1 MALSGDALQRA
12 RRHTGGQRFQETA
25 MQTITP
31 TRVPGLRAA
40 LDRSAA
46 AFRDVLRR
54 IHRIPAWQGVCLVML
69 CASGAMVW
77 VAPGALLAA

>member
-1 MALSGDALQRA
+1 
-12 RRHTGGQRFQETA
+12 

-31 TRVPGLRAA
+31 TRLPGPRAA
-40 LDRSAA
+40 VARSAA
-46 AFRDVLRR
+46 ACRDMLRR
-54 IHRIPAWQGVCLVML
+54 IHRIPAWQGVSLVML

>member
-1 MALSGDALQRA
+1 MRA
-12 RRHTGGQRFQETA
+12 PARIATLAVNASEETA

-31 TRVPGLRAA
+31 TRVPGPRAA
-40 LDRSAA
+40 LARVAA
-46 AFRDVLRR
+46 AGHDALRR
-54 IHRIPAWQGVCLVML
+54 IQRIPAWQGVSLVML